1 MLWRG
6 CWGGKGG
13 DGGVGVG
20 LMGEGG
26 GADVNRSGFSP
37 PPLSPLSVVVVVD
50 LLLLLLYCHYCITLI
65 ISCGGCFYMF
75 KCNFALGFFVLF

>member
-1 MLWRG
+1 MAWVLGRKGWG
-6 CWGGKGG
+6 WGGG
-13 DGGVGVG
+13 GGVNGGRWGCGCKPVG
-20 LMGEGG
+20 FQ
-26 GADVNRSGFSP
+26 AP